1 MSDYKDYTVTVTYDG
16 GIGISAID
24 EEEAEKIAR
33 EIMLEETNPEMAKY
47 LFYKVEGVTL

>member
-24 EEEAEKIAR
+24 EEEAERIAR
-33 EIMLEETNPEMAKY
+33 DIMLEETNSDMAKY
-47 LFYKVEGVTL
+47 LVYKVERVTE

>member
-1 MSDYKDYTVTVTYDG
+1 MSDYKDYAVTVTYDG

-33 EIMLEETNPEMAKY
+33 EIMLEETNSEMAKY
-47 LFYKVEGVTL
+47 LVYKVEEVSA